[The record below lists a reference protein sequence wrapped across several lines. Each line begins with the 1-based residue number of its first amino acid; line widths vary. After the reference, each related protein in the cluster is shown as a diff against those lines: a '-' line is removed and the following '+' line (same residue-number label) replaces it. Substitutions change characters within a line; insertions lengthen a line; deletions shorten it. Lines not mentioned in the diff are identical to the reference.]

1 MGSALP
7 FLRAPLALRVSLRQ
21 CGTAR
26 TGALDWVLPVGLQ
39 PRIFVGTW
47 LCRPAGA
54 HVLLYYDPGLPAW
67 ANSFRAYGRSRM
79 GVLELRYTKDFAS
92 VRPSTS
98 LQVEHLFRALR
109 FCSGQGHPSNLD
121 PRWVYRPEMPEEG
134 LH

>member
-1 MGSALP
+1 MRRRAGFVRYDGGLP
-7 FLRAPLALRVSLRQ
+7 RANF
-21 CGTAR
+21 AR
-26 TGALDWVLPVGLQ
+26 CA
-39 PRIFVGTW
+39 R

-54 HVLLYYDPGLPAW
+54 HVLLHCDPGLPAW